1 MVGYNFSRGGMDV
14 NGYGV
19 GPTVASI
26 RPPYGPTGA
35 GVSGGEPL
43 TRRERMQSSSG
54 AGSAPAAHDVPGNPV
69 VVVGGIIGLAFLLW
83 IARRNSSYLQQ
94 NTFGLNTF
102 NVISIW
108 IVATVGIL
116 LGKIVFNKFP
126 VPGVTPVVNA
136 V

>member
-1 MVGYNFSRGGMDV
+1 MTGYNFSRGGMDV
-14 NGYGV
+14 NGYGI
-19 GPTVASI
+19 GATVSSI

-35 GVSGGEPL
+35 GVTGGEPL
-43 TRRERMQSSSG
+43 TRRERMQSASG
-54 AGSAPAAHDVPGNPV
+54 AGSAPHSEVPGNPV
-69 VVVGGIIGLAFLLW
+69 VVLGGIIGLAFLLW
-83 IARRNSSYLQQ
+83 LARKNSSYLQQ
-94 NTFGLNTF
+94 NTLGLNTF

-126 VPGVTPVVNA
+126 IPGVTPVVNA